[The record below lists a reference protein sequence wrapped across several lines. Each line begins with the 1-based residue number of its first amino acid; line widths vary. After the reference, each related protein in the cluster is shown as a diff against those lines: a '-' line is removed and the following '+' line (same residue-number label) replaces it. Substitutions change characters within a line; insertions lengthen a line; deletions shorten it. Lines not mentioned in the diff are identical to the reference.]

1 MRVRHLIRFCFFS
14 LPFLLLLSHLIKSKQ
29 IESDKK
35 WFDLSTIA
43 ECASVAF
50 ELRNW
55 KSHSALKI
63 ETHLEQVMPF
73 FYFLFRLPY
82 ENDTKQM

>member
-1 MRVRHLIRFCFFS
+1 MI
-14 LPFLLLLSHLIKSKQ
+14 
-29 IESDKK
+29 
-35 WFDLSTIA
+35 WFVDNA